1 MFLGEYEHTVDDKG
15 RLAIPAKFRAG
26 LAEGLVLTRGFDQ
39 NLLLYPMPVWREL
52 AARINALPITQ
63 PSARNLRRLMF
74 AGASDLGLD
83 KQGRIVLPPNL
94 RQYATITNQAVVT
107 GMDSFIEI
115 WSAERW
121 QTVLDSFADEA
132 PALAEHVSAFG
143 I

>member
-1 MFLGEYEHTVDDKG
+1 MFLGEYEHTVDEKG

-94 RQYATITNQAVVT
+94 RQYATITGQAVVT

>member
-94 RQYATITNQAVVT
+94 RQYATITSQAVVT

-132 PALAEHVSAFG
+132 PLLAEHVAAFG

>member
-1 MFLGEYEHTVDDKG
+1 MFLGEYEHTVDEKG

>member
-94 RQYATITNQAVVT
+94 RQYATITSQAVIT

-121 QTVLDSFADEA
+121 QTVLDSFADQA
-132 PALAEHVSAFG
+132 PLLAEHVASFG

>member
-1 MFLGEYEHTVDDKG
+1 MFLGEYEHTVDEKG

-94 RQYATITNQAVVT
+94 RQYATITSQAVVT